1 MENRVKRIKKIYK
14 IFYCLIT
21 MEFVDIARIMQVKEI
36 TQKETGFFDMPI
48 IIQLIVT
55 AFLMSPI
62 ITYLTHFVLII
73 YFKIFNKEYE
83 DVDMIIKDIK
93 YDIDSMS
100 IIWGLLTITTIPVL
114 MIIGWIAAIGL

>member
-21 MEFVDIARIMQVKEI
+21 MGFVDIARIMQVKEI